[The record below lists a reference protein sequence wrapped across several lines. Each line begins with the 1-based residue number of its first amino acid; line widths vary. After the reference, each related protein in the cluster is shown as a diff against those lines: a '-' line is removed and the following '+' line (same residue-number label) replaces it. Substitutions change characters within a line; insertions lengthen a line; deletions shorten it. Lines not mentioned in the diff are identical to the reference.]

1 VVTLS
6 GGAGVLLADH
16 CAPAGLVLPP
26 LSDQTLDALKRVL
39 PPYAGLHN
47 PIDVTGNIISQED
60 TLITALRL
68 IVNDPVVDMMA
79 VCLAAVSGP
88 VGVRLAQ
95 WVTEVARETDKPVLV
110 SWTADTASTQAG
122 YDALL
127 EAGVPR
133 YDTPVRCA
141 IGMGAMWQFV
151 AACRREAER
160 AREPMLSCSR
170 PLRRQQLATARNDLT
185 EYEAKQLLAD
195 YGIPVTAEALANSAD
210 EAVQQAT
217 AIGFPVALKVVSPDI
232 AHKTEAGGVRI
243 GLRDAHAARQAYDE
257 ILRNAQQHAP
267 HANIDGVLVQAMV
280 SGGVEVIL
288 GVTNDPLF
296 GLAIMFGLGG
306 IYAEVLRDVSFRIL
320 PITRSEAEAMVS
332 EIRTFALLD
341 GARGQPKAD
350 VHALVDTIL
359 ALAALAQDVGEHI
372 SGIDI
377 NPLFVKPAGQGV
389 VAADALIQLQR

>member
-1 VVTLS
+1 
-6 GGAGVLLADH
+6 
-16 CAPAGLVLPP
+16 
-26 LSDQTLDALKRVL
+26 
-39 PPYAGLHN
+39 
-47 PIDVTGNIISQED
+47 
-60 TLITALRL
+60 
-68 IVNDPVVDMMA
+68 
-79 VCLAAVSGP
+79 
-88 VGVRLAQ
+88 
-95 WVTEVARETDKPVLV
+95 
-110 SWTADTASTQAG
+110 
-122 YDALL
+122 
-127 EAGVPR
+127 
-133 YDTPVRCA
+133 
-141 IGMGAMWQFV
+141 MWQFV
-151 AACRREAER
+151 AARRREAER
-160 AREPMLSCSR
+160 ALEPLLSCSR
-170 PLRRQQLATARNDLT
+170 PVRRQQLANARNDLT
-185 EYEAKQLLAD
+185 EYAAKQLLAD
-195 YGIPVTAEALANSAD
+195 YGIPVTAEALSNSAD

-217 AIGFPVALKVVSPDI
+217 AIGFPVALKVVSSDI

-243 GLRDAHAARQAYDE
+243 GLRDAHAVRQAYEE

-267 HANIDGVLVQAMV
+267 HATIDGVLVQAMV

-320 PITRSEAEAMVS
+320 PITRSEAEAMVR
-332 EIRTFALLD
+332 EIRTFPLLD

-359 ALAALAQDVGEHI
+359 ALAALAQDLGEHI